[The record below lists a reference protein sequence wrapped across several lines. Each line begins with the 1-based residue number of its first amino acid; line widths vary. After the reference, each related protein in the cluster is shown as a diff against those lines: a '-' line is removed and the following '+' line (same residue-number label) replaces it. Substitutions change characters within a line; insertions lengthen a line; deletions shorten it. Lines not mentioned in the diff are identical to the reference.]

1 VEAREPDLTRSLGL
15 VASGKSAPALMSTD
29 GRQVELN
36 AESQACHLQALH
48 YLSALHRP
56 QDCFYD
62 ERSMNIPDSEHSLNR
77 PVRYLQQTWGSAWD
91 VGAVRKTD
99 HKKPAA
105 SYILIEWR

>member
-1 VEAREPDLTRSLGL
+1 MLLR
-15 VASGKSAPALMSTD
+15 
-29 GRQVELN
+29 
-36 AESQACHLQALH
+36 
-48 YLSALHRP
+48 Y
-56 QDCFYD
+56 

-105 SYILIEWR
+105 SYILIQWG